1 MKKIILAIMVIAI
14 TVFNTNTVA
23 QTLSQQIPSVPLF
36 VDPIFDG
43 AADPT
48 VFWNYE
54 EEQWWMIYTQR
65 RANSNTSNL
74 AWVHGTAVGVAS
86 SSDSGLNW
94 IYRGTLEL
102 DYEPGHN
109 TYWAPDLYYES
120 GTYYL
125 YVSYVQG
132 IPTQNFEAEHKILL
146 FTGSE
151 MWNLSFNKVIDLESE
166 RVIDPSVIKLENDEY
181 RMWFKNENAG
191 YTTHYANS
199 KDLINWEPQGRAE
212 DSTNTEGA
220 NVFEWQG
227 KYWMISDPWEG
238 IQLFSSNDALNWE
251 NKGMILDKVGQRKD
265 DTAKGHHADVV
276 PAGEFAYV
284 FYHVNPEERFGS
296 TTSWETIGY
305 KQRRSVIQ
313 VARLRLI
320 NGEVLVDRDS
330 PFPIKLKIPQKGN

>member
-1 MKKIILAIMVIAI
+1 MIKKILFIIAFSLSAL
-14 TVFNTNTVA
+14 FNPAEA
-23 QTLSQQIPSVPLF
+23 QIESGKIPSAPLF
-36 VDPIFDG
+36 EDPIFGG

-54 EEQWWMIYTQR
+54 EEKWWMIYTQR

-86 SSDSGLNW
+86 STDGLVW
-94 IYRGTLEL
+94 IYRGTLSL
-102 DYEPGHN
+102 NFQSGHN
-109 TYWAPDLYYES
+109 TYWAPDLYYED
-120 GTYYL
+120 GIYYL
-125 YVSYVQG
+125 YVSFVEGVPAY
-132 IPTQNFEAEHKILL
+132 NFDAKHKILL
-146 FTGSE
+146 FTGQN
-151 MWNLSFNKVIDLESE
+151 MWDLSFNKVIDLESE
-166 RVIDPSVIKLENDEY
+166 RVIDPSVIKLSNNEY

-199 KDLINWEPQGRAE
+199 KDLINWEPQGQAE

-238 IQLFSSNDALNWE
+238 IELFSSSDALDWKKE
-251 NKGMILDKVGQRKD
+251 GMILNKVGQRKD

-276 PAGEFAYV
+276 PMGEFAYI
-284 FYHVNPEERFGS
+284 FYHVNPEESFGP
-296 TTSWETIGY
+296 TKSWETIGF

-313 VARLRLI
+313 VARLRLENNTVI
-320 NGEVLVDRDS
+320 VDRDA
-330 PFPIKLKIPQKGN
+330 PFPLKLTVPKK